1 MWTLKPGHL
10 RFEDIVYLLKT
21 KTNIQLDKKAYQGI
35 KDSLGTVQAILKK
48 EEVIYGIN
56 TGFGRL
62 ATESIELA
70 DLKELQKRMIMSH
83 AAGIGEPLAIE
94 IVQLVLLLKINAL
107 AQGYSGVSLEFIE
120 ALIWLYN
127 EEIYPLIPS
136 QGSVGASGDLAP
148 LAYIGLSL
156 IGMGKVYYHG
166 EIRDVKTL
174 YAQYNKKPYSFR
186 EKEGLSLLNG
196 TQVSTAIALI
206 GLMKTQKNFLLGTIA
221 GALSVEASS
230 GSVKPF
236 AAGVARLKNNRS
248 VSQFSEVMR
257 SLLEDSEIQN
267 AHADCG
273 KVQDP
278 YSLRCQPQV
287 MGAILSYLKDS
298 KTHLMEEANAVS
310 DNPLVFANSHD
321 VISGGNFHAEIVGF
335 SADILGMIGAEIGAI
350 SERRV
355 AHLMDTN
362 MSGLP
367 PFLVKKPGLNSGFMM
382 AQVTAAALAS
392 ENKVYAHPAS
402 VDSLPTS
409 ANQEDHVSMAP
420 FAGMKLLKIAKNVHA
435 ILMIEILA
443 ACQGIDLRKP
453 LRPAK
458 KLQKYMDKIRAH
470 IPFYEK
476 DGYLGHDFELAL
488 VITTQ
493 DEFDGDID
501 DAFFK
506 ENS

>member
-1 MWTLKPGHL
+1 
-10 RFEDIVYLLKT
+10 
-21 KTNIQLDKKAYQGI
+21 
-35 KDSLGTVQAILKK
+35 
-48 EEVIYGIN
+48 
-56 TGFGRL
+56 
-62 ATESIELA
+62 
-70 DLKELQKRMIMSH
+70 
-83 AAGIGEPLAIE
+83 
-94 IVQLVLLLKINAL
+94 
-107 AQGYSGVSLEFIE
+107 
-120 ALIWLYN
+120 
-127 EEIYPLIPS
+127 
-136 QGSVGASGDLAP
+136 
-148 LAYIGLSL
+148 
-156 IGMGKVYYHG
+156 
-166 EIRDVKTL
+166 
-174 YAQYNKKPYSFR
+174 
-186 EKEGLSLLNG
+186 
-196 TQVSTAIALI
+196 
-206 GLMKTQKNFLLGTIA
+206 
-221 GALSVEASS
+221 
-230 GSVKPF
+230 
-236 AAGVARLKNNRS
+236 
-248 VSQFSEVMR
+248 MR

-267 AHADCG
+267 AHVDCG

-355 AHLMDTN
+355 AHLMDSH